1 MLINSQTFKF
11 YKGLIYL
18 FIIIEYLSLSLMIF
32 LALECIFSD
41 SSNATL
47 NLFSLVFACIYFSI
61 PLLSKSVLMF
71 YV

>member
-1 MLINSQTFKF
+1 MINLPLYS
-11 YKGLIYL
+11 YKIP
-18 FIIIEYLSLSLMIF
+18 ISLMIF
-32 LALECIFSD
+32 LALEYIFSD

-71 YV
+71 LVQQIIKLRFLKI